1 MGISDGMQTG
11 AGAMGA
17 ATLTNVLLTPVHL
30 GLLMYVVPQMVAHG
44 APLVA
49 EFEKKYKELDEQVK
63 RDREEIKRKMD
74 DMDKKS

>member
-49 EFEKKYKELDEQVK
+49 
-63 RDREEIKRKMD
+63 DR
-74 DMDKKS
+74 KSVV